1 MPGKYKQTLR
11 ACYLGLVTQAININ
25 LAPLFFVIFHDQF
38 GLSFEMLGRLVL
50 LNFTTQL
57 AVELAAL
64 KFVDRIGYRASVIIA
79 HSLSC
84 LGIIGLGILFR
95 LVSNSTLALAA
106 SVLTLACGGGIM
118 EVVISP
124 IVESLPTEA
133 KAASMSLLHSFYC
146 WGQMAVVMI
155 TTLILWVFGRQMWF
169 YLPLFWALIPLY
181 NLFQFMRVPMR
192 ELVPKGE
199 EMSILELFRSPVFFL
214 SLLLMICAGAAELTM
229 SQWSSLFA
237 EMGLGV
243 PKVVGDLVG
252 PALFAFFMVVGR
264 TPYGMRGGAINLT
277 KALRAGCLLCIACY
291 ALTVFSS
298 LPFFSLL
305 GASLCGL
312 SVSLMWPGILS
323 LSAARFPRGGTAMFG
338 ILAISG
344 TLGCSLGPWLTGLVS
359 DLSQNSAIVQNWSA
373 SRGFG
378 LEQAGLRTGLLV
390 GIVFPILM
398 LVGMAALQRLSA
410 GGGLNEAGNPR

>member
-1 MPGKYKQTLR
+1 
-11 ACYLGLVTQAININ
+11 
-25 LAPLFFVIFHDQF
+25 
-38 GLSFEMLGRLVL
+38 
-50 LNFTTQL
+50 
-57 AVELAAL
+57 
-64 KFVDRIGYRASVIIA
+64 
-79 HSLSC
+79 
-84 LGIIGLGILFR
+84 
-95 LVSNSTLALAA
+95 
-106 SVLTLACGGGIM
+106 M

-181 NLFQFMRVPMR
+181 NLFQFMRVPMW

-264 TPYGMRGGAINLT
+264 TAYGMRGGAINLT